1 MYMKLKIN
9 QKTGFTLAEV
19 LITLSIIG
27 IVASLTLPGLIQN
40 HRNKELKTGLNR
52 GYSLITQALDMYY
65 AEHGERA
72 KNGDK
77 INNTIKPYLKI
88 IKDCGYA
95 YAAGDES
102 ADGCIPNDSNA
113 RENGTVYKT
122 FNGKDFINLNYF
134 DDAQFILNDG
144 MTVLIESP
152 STTGLNRYISVDVN
166 GYKKRPNRL
175 GQDLFMFQLADNGKL
190 LPMGS
195 PNTDYYSTDDSYCSM
210 TSTNKM
216 NGAGCT
222 YKALTEKNYFNNLPK

>member
-1 MYMKLKIN
+1 MDKKA
-9 QKTGFTLAEV
+9 FTLAEV
-19 LITLSIIG
+19 LITLSVIG
-27 IVASLTLPGLIQN
+27 IVASLTLSGLIQN
-40 HRNKELKTGLNR
+40 NRNKELKTGLNR

-152 STTGLNRYISVDVN
+152 STTELNRYISVDVN
-166 GYKKRPNRL
+166 GYKTVSYTHL
-175 GQDLFMFQLADNGKL
+175 T
-190 LPMGS
+190 LP
-195 PNTDYYSTDDSYCSM
+195 
-210 TSTNKM
+210 TNS
-216 NGAGCT
+216 
-222 YKALTEKNYFNNLPK
+222 LV

>member
-19 LITLSIIG
+19 LITLSVIG

-40 HRNKELKTGLNR
+40 NRNKELKTGLNR
-52 GYSLITQALDMYY
+52 GYSLINQALDMYY

-72 KNGDK
+72 KNGDN
-77 INNTIKPYLKI
+77 INNTFKPYLKI

-95 YAAGDES
+95 YASGEEL
-102 ADGCIPNDSNA
+102 ADGCIPNDDDA

-122 FNGKDFINLNYF
+122 YNGKNFINLNYF

-144 MTVLIESP
+144 MTILIESP
-152 STTGLNRYISVDVN
+152 GTTVLNRYISVDVN
-166 GYKKRPNRL
+166 GYRKRPNRL

-195 PNTDYYSTDDSYCSM
+195 PNTDYYSADDSYCSL